1 MAIGPLKSLKGRVAL
16 VTGGSNGIGAAV
28 AQRLRTSGAEV
39 VLADID
45 ERAGTSVASDIGATF
60 VRCDVREPDDLADAV
75 DAAVSTY
82 GGLDLVHLNA
92 GVTTGCGLGDDFDVE
107 LYRRAMGINLDGVVY
122 GVHAALP
129 ALLARGGGQIVAT
142 ASMAGI
148 VAPPFDPVYVANKH
162 AVVGLVRSL
171 AAAYESEGIAINA
184 LCPSFAD
191 TDIIEGIRSYLEETQ
206 FPILEVSDVVDA
218 FFSILDGGRT
228 GECWYVVPGRMSEP
242 FQFRH
247 APGPRAG

>member
-1 MAIGPLKSLKGRVAL
+1 

-28 AQRLRTSGAEV
+28 SQRLRSSGADV

-45 ERAGTSVASDIGATF
+45 ESVGADVAADIGATF
-60 VRCDVREPDDLADAV
+60 VRCDVREPGDLTAAV
-75 DAAVSTY
+75 DTAVSTY

-107 LYRRAMGINLDGVVY
+107 LYRRAMAINLDGVVF

-148 VAPPFDPVYVANKH
+148 VAPPLDPVYVANKH

-171 AAAYESEGIAINA
+171 AAAYEPQGIAINA

-191 TDIIEGIRSYLEETQ
+191 TNIIEGIRDYLTETH
-206 FPILEVSDVVDA
+206 FPILKVSDVVDT
-218 FFSILDGGRT
+218 FFSIVEGGGT
-228 GECWYVVPGRMSEP
+228 GECWYVVPGRVSEP
-242 FQFRH
+242 FRFRN
-247 APGPRAG
+247 APGPRDS

>member
-1 MAIGPLKSLKGRVAL
+1 MGIEQLKDGVAL
-16 VTGGSNGIGAAV
+16 ITGGSNGIGAAV
-28 AQRLRTSGAEV
+28 ARRLRASGVEV

-45 ERAGTSVASDIGATF
+45 ESVGRDVADDLGATF
-60 VRCDVREPDDLADAV
+60 VRCDVREPADLASAV
-75 DAAVSTY
+75 NAAVSTY

-107 LYRRAMGINLDGVVY
+107 LYRRAMAINLDGVVF

-171 AAAYESEGIAINA
+171 GATYQGEGIAINA

-191 TDIIEGIRSYLEETQ
+191 TNIIEGIRSYLEETH
-206 FPILEVSDVVDA
+206 FPILDVSDVVDT
-218 FFSILDGGRT
+218 FFSIIDGGGT
-228 GECWYVVPGRMSEP
+228 GECWYVVPGRVSEP

-247 APGPRAG
+247 APGPRSA

>member
-1 MAIGPLKSLKGRVAL
+1 MGIEQLKDGVAL
-16 VTGGSNGIGAAV
+16 ITGGSNGIGAAV
-28 AQRLRTSGAEV
+28 GRRLRASGIEV
-39 VLADID
+39 VLADVD
-45 ERAGTSVASDIGATF
+45 EAVGRDLAADLGATF
-60 VRCDVREPDDLADAV
+60 VRCDVREPDDLAAAV

-92 GVTTGCGLGDDFDVE
+92 GVTTGCDLGDDFDVE
-107 LYRRAMGINLDGVVY
+107 LYRRAMAINLDGVVY

-129 ALLARGGGQIVAT
+129 ALRARGGGQIVAT

-171 AAAYESEGIAINA
+171 AATYQPEGIAINA

-191 TDIIEGIRSYLEETQ
+191 TDIIEGIRSYLEETH
-206 FPILEVSDVVDA
+206 FPILEVSDVVDT
-218 FFSILDGGRT
+218 FLSIIDGGGT
-228 GECWYVVPGRMSEP
+228 GECWYVVPGRKSEP
-242 FQFRH
+242 FQFRN
-247 APGPRAG
+247 APGPRSS

>member
-1 MAIGPLKSLKGRVAL
+1 VGSELKGRVAL

-28 AQRLRTSGAEV
+28 AHRLRSSGADV

-45 ERAGTSVASDIGATF
+45 ESVGTDVAADIGATF
-60 VRCDVREPDDLADAV
+60 VRCDVREPGDLTAAV
-75 DAAVSTY
+75 DTAVSTY

-107 LYRRAMGINLDGVVY
+107 LYRRAMAINLDGVVF

-171 AAAYESEGIAINA
+171 AAAYEPQGIAINA

-191 TDIIEGIRSYLEETQ
+191 TDIIEGIRDYLAETH
-206 FPILEVSDVVDA
+206 FPILAVSDVVDT
-218 FFSILDGGRT
+218 FFSIVEGGGT
-228 GECWYVVPGRMSEP
+228 GECWYVVPGRVSEP
-242 FQFRH
+242 FRFRN
-247 APGPRAG
+247 APGPRDN

>member
-1 MAIGPLKSLKGRVAL
+1 MGIEQLKDGVAL
-16 VTGGSNGIGAAV
+16 ITGGSNGIGAAV
-28 AQRLRTSGAEV
+28 GRRLRAAGIEV

-45 ERAGTSVASDIGATF
+45 EVVGKDVAADLGATF
-60 VRCDVREPDDLADAV
+60 VRCDVREPDDLAAAV
-75 DAAVSTY
+75 DTAVSTY

-92 GVTTGCGLGDDFDVE
+92 GVTTGCDLGDDFDLA
-107 LYRRAMGINLDGVVY
+107 LYRRAMAINLDGVVY

-129 ALLARGGGQIVAT
+129 ALRARGGGQIVAT

-171 AAAYESEGIAINA
+171 AAAYKPEGIAINA

-191 TDIIEGIRSYLEETQ
+191 TDIIEGIRSYLEETH
-206 FPILEVSDVVDA
+206 FPILDVSDVVDT
-218 FFSILDGGRT
+218 FLSIIDGGGT
-228 GECWYVVPGRMSEP
+228 GECWYVVPGRKSEP
-242 FQFRH
+242 FQFRN
-247 APGPRAG
+247 APGPRSG

>member
-1 MAIGPLKSLKGRVAL
+1 VEIEQLKGKVAL

-39 VLADID
+39 ILADID
-45 ERAGTSVASDIGATF
+45 ETVGAAVASDIGALF
-60 VRCDVREPDDLADAV
+60 VKCDVRKPEDLSAAV
-75 DAAVSTY
+75 ESAVSTH

-92 GVTTGCGLGDDFDVE
+92 GVTTGCGVGDDFDVE
-107 LYRRAMGINLDGVVY
+107 LYRRAMAINLDGVVF
-122 GVHAALP
+122 GIHAALP
-129 ALLARGGGQIVAT
+129 VLLAGGGGQIIAT

-148 VAPPFDPVYVANKH
+148 VAPPLDPVYVANKH

-171 AAAYESEGIAINA
+171 AAEYETRGVAINA

-191 TDIIEGIRSYLEETQ
+191 TDIIEGIRSYLEETH

-218 FFSILDGGRT
+218 FFAIIEGGRT
-228 GECWYVVPGRMSEP
+228 GECWYVVPGRESEP

>member
-1 MAIGPLKSLKGRVAL
+1 MKGRVAL

-28 AQRLRTSGAEV
+28 VRRLRTSGAEV

-45 ERAGTSVASDIGATF
+45 EPAGTAVAADIGAVF
-60 VRCDVREPDDLADAV
+60 VKCDVREPDDLAAAV
-75 DAAVSTY
+75 DVAVSTY

-92 GVTTGCGLGDDFDVE
+92 GVTTGCGLGDDFDVA
-107 LYRRAMGINLDGVVY
+107 LYRRAMAINLDGVVY

-129 ALLARGGGQIVAT
+129 ALLARGGGQIIAT

-171 AAAYESEGIAINA
+171 AATYQPEGIAINA

-191 TDIIEGIRSYLEETQ
+191 TDIIEGIRPYLEDTH
-206 FPILEVSDVVDA
+206 FPILEVSDVVDT
-218 FFSILDGGRT
+218 FFSIIDGGGT
-228 GECWYVVPGRMSEP
+228 GECWYVVPGRVSEP
-242 FQFRH
+242 FRFRN
-247 APGPRAG
+247 APGPGSG